1 MCNVQTS
8 FDEKLLSFEGFS
20 IDEVAQEMDAEE
32 LRQMAYL
39 TTESLY
45 YSIDLF
51 SYHNKRDFNQAEKE
65 EITHLYVL
73 SKFIEQIAEGTKE
86 GSMKLFEYIYNY
98 L

>member
-1 MCNVQTS
+1 
-8 FDEKLLSFEGFS
+8 
-20 IDEVAQEMDAEE
+20 MDAEE

-51 SYHNKRDFNQAEKE
+51 SYHNKKDFNQAEKE

-73 SKFIEQIAEGTKE
+73 SKFIE
-86 GSMKLFEYIYNY
+86 
-98 L
+98 